1 MSIQSKFLVTNITE
15 NMCSEKRYVKNLTA
29 CRGAHGSGQI
39 MSLKESAGAFFCSPG
54 STVLAQ
60 NVMFVFL
67 KYYSHLESCIDLVG
81 ETESAL
87 IRFILAPFLLVTR
100 HLYYFFCLI

>member
-1 MSIQSKFLVTNITE
+1 MAP
-15 NMCSEKRYVKNLTA
+15 R
-29 CRGAHGSGQI
+29 SGQI
-39 MSLKESAGAFFCSPG
+39 MSLKENAEAFLLPC
-54 STVLAQ
+54 STVLTQ
-60 NVMFVFL
+60 NVMFVVF

-87 IRFILAPFLLVTR
+87 ICFILAPVLRVTK

>member
-1 MSIQSKFLVTNITE
+1 MAP
-15 NMCSEKRYVKNLTA
+15 R
-29 CRGAHGSGQI
+29 SGQI
-39 MSLKESAGAFFCSPG
+39 MSLKEKAGAFLPSS
-54 STVLAQ
+54 STVLTQ
-60 NVMFVFL
+60 NVMFVVF

-87 IRFILAPFLLVTR
+87 ICFILAPFLRVTK